1 MFDAFEPPSL
11 SARLRALTVI
21 PIGAFLL
28 VQMYFTLAPLL
39 TRVPA
44 LLFWIADFVAFAGAA
59 TGLGGALRLTLRHR
73 AEMRGLAIAWLVIAV
88 GASIL
93 CARTFL
99 GLTFPWL

>member
-1 MFDAFEPPSL
+1 MFEAFEPPTL

-21 PIGAFLL
+21 PLGAFLL

-44 LLFWIADFVAFAGAA
+44 WLFWTADFVALAGAA
-59 TGLGGALRLTLRHR
+59 AGLGGALRLTLRHR
-73 AEMRGLAIAWLVIAV
+73 AEVRGLAIAWLMTAV
-88 GASIL
+88 GASIF